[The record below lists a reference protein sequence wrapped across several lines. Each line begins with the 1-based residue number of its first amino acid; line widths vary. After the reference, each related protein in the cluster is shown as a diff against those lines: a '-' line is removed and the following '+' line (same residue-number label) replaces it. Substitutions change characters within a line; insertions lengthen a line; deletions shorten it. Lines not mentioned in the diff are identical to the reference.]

1 MADYINVTSLN
12 RLAKRVLEQCDP
24 LNDLIVCGEISGFT
38 RHYKSGHLYFTL
50 KDENASIKTVMFRSQ
65 AQLLNFEPQNG
76 MLVLV
81 YGRATIYERDGAFQ
95 LYADYMKPFGA
106 GAAQMAFDALYKKLE
121 AEGLFAPERKRPLPA
136 VPRCIGVVTS
146 KTGAAWQDVQNVI
159 GRRWPMVKLLL
170 APVSVQ
176 GIEAEKSIVDGI
188 RRLDRDPR
196 PDLILVTRGG
206 GSKEDLWVFNSE
218 RIARAAAACRRPV
231 VSAVGHEID
240 TSILD
245 YVADLRAPTP
255 SAAAEL
261 CVPDQG
267 DVRQKIFILQ
277 QNIQKNIQNR
287 CNLCYNRF
295 NQLAT
300 AQLLQRQHQQLDRRG
315 QELAIAQAAVRQ
327 AAQRHVQDA
336 RRSLQSAAGGIPEP
350 LRRTGPRLRA
360 AGAKRH
366 ALRRR
371 NTASR
376 RGRDAARRQSRRRMP
391 RGSGTHFGTKNR
403 GVIPDEA
410 AQILRGRHGPPAG
423 TSDPAAG

>member
-196 PDLILVTRGG
+196 P
-206 GSKEDLWVFNSE
+206 
-218 RIARAAAACRRPV
+218 

-315 QELAIAQAAVRQ
+315 QALAIAQAAVRQ

-336 RRSLQSAAGGIPEP
+336 RRSLQSAAAVAESLSPYAVLARGYALPEQNGTP
-350 LRRTGPRLRA
+350 CAVETLRPGEAVTLRGARA
-360 AGAKRH
+360 AAECR
-366 ALRRR
+366 
-371 NTASR
+371 
-376 RGRDAARRQSRRRMP
+376 
-391 RGSGTHFGTKNR
+391 
-403 GVIPDEA
+403 VEA
-410 AQILRGRHGPPAG
+410 VHTLEQKTGE
-423 TSDPAAG
+423 

>member
-12 RLAKRVLEQCDP
+12 RLAKQVLAQCDP

-136 VPRCIGVVTS
+136 VPQCIGVVTS
-146 KTGAAWQDVQNVI
+146 KTGAAWQDVQNI
-159 GRRWPMVKLLL
+159 IRRRWPMVKLLL

-176 GIEAEKSIVDGI
+176 GIEAEKSITEGI
-188 RRLDRDPR
+188 QRLDRDPR

-206 GSKEDLWVFNSE
+206 GSKEDLWVFNAE
-218 RIARAAAACRRPV
+218 RIARAAAACRKPV

-261 CVPDQG
+261 CVPDQS

-287 CNLCYNRF
+287 CKLCYNRF
-295 NQLAT
+295 DQLAT
-300 AQLLQRQHQQLDRRG
+300 AQLLQRQHQQLARRER
-315 QELAIAQAAVRQ
+315 ELAGLQAAVQQ
-327 AAQRHVQDA
+327 AAQHRMQDA
-336 RRSLQSAAGGIPEP
+336 QRSLQHAASVAQSLSPYAVLARGYALTERNGVPCSVEALHP
-350 LRRTGPRLRA
+350 GETVTLR
-360 AGAKRH
+360 GAK
-366 ALRRR
+366 
-371 NTASR
+371 
-376 RGRDAARRQSRRRMP
+376 AAAECR
-391 RGSGTHFGTKNR
+391 
-403 GVIPDEA
+403 IEA
-410 AQILRGRHGPPAG
+410 MHNLEKQTGE
-423 TSDPAAG
+423 

>member
-12 RLAKRVLEQCDP
+12 RLARQVLAQCDP

-65 AQLLNFEPQNG
+65 AQLLNFAPQNG

-106 GAAQMAFDALYKKLE
+106 GAAQMAFDALYKKLD

-159 GRRWPMVKLLL
+159 ARRWPMVRLLL
-170 APVSVQ
+170 APVNVQ
-176 GIEAEKSIVDGI
+176 GIEAEQSITEGI

-196 PDLILVTRGG
+196 PDLILITRGG

-218 RIARAAAACRRPV
+218 RIARAAAACRKPV
-231 VSAVGHEID
+231 ISAVGHEID

-245 YVADLRAPTP
+245 YVTDLRAPTP

-261 CVPDQG
+261 CVPDQAEL
-267 DVRQKIFILQ
+267 RQKIFILQ

-287 CNLCYNRF
+287 CSLCYNRF
-295 NQLAT
+295 NQLA
-300 AQLLQRQHQQLDRRG
+300 AVEILQRQHQQMARRE
-315 QELAIAQAAVRQ
+315 QELARMQEAVCR
-327 AAQRHVQDA
+327 AAQQRVQDA
-336 RRSLQSAAGGIPEP
+336 ERSLQHAASVADSLSPYAVLARGYTLAEKGGVPCAVET
-350 LRRTGPRLRA
+350 LRPG
-360 AGAKRH
+360 
-366 ALRRR
+366 
-371 NTASR
+371 
-376 RGRDAARRQSRRRMP
+376 
-391 RGSGTHFGTKNR
+391 
-403 GVIPDEA
+403 EA
-410 AQILRGRHGPPAG
+410 VTLRGARATADCRIEAVHISENQTGE
-423 TSDPAAG
+423 

>member
-12 RLAKRVLEQCDP
+12 RLAKQVLAQCDP

-159 GRRWPMVKLLL
+159 RRRWPMVKLLL

-176 GIEAEKSIVDGI
+176 GIEAERSITEGI
-188 RRLDRDPR
+188 WRLDRDPR

-206 GSKEDLWVFNSE
+206 GSKEDLWVFNAE
-218 RIARAAAACRRPV
+218 RIARAAAACRKPV

-261 CVPDQG
+261 CVPDQS

-287 CNLCYNRF
+287 CKLCYNRF
-295 NQLAT
+295 DQLAT
-300 AQLLQRQHQQLDRRG
+300 AQLLQRQHQQLARRG
-315 QELAIAQAAVRQ
+315 RELAGLQAAVQQ
-327 AAQRHVQDA
+327 AAQHRMQDA
-336 RRSLQSAAGGIPEP
+336 QRSLQHAASVAQSLSPYAVLARGYTLTERNGVPCSVEALHP
-350 LRRTGPRLRA
+350 GEAVTLR
-360 AGAKRH
+360 GAK
-366 ALRRR
+366 A
-371 NTASR
+371 TAECR
-376 RGRDAARRQSRRRMP
+376 
-391 RGSGTHFGTKNR
+391 
-403 GVIPDEA
+403 IEA
-410 AQILRGRHGPPAG
+410 VHNLEKQTGE
-423 TSDPAAG
+423 

>member
-12 RLAKRVLEQCDP
+12 RLAKQVLAQCDP

-136 VPRCIGVVTS
+136 VPQCIGVVTS
-146 KTGAAWQDVQNVI
+146 KTGAAWQDVQNI
-159 GRRWPMVKLLL
+159 IRRRWPMVKLLL

-176 GIEAEKSIVDGI
+176 GIEAEKSITEGI
-188 RRLDRDPR
+188 QRLDRDPR

-206 GSKEDLWVFNSE
+206 GSKEDLWVFNAE
-218 RIARAAAACRRPV
+218 RIARAAAACRKPV

-261 CVPDQG
+261 CVPDQS

-287 CNLCYNRF
+287 CKLCYNRF
-295 NQLAT
+295 DQLAT
-300 AQLLQRQHQQLDRRG
+300 AQLLQRQHQQLARRER
-315 QELAIAQAAVRQ
+315 ELAGLQAAVQQ
-327 AAQRHVQDA
+327 AAQHRMQDA
-336 RRSLQSAAGGIPEP
+336 QRSLQHAASVAQSLSPYAVLARGYTLTERNGVPCSVEALHP
-350 LRRTGPRLRA
+350 GEAVTLR
-360 AGAKRH
+360 GAK
-366 ALRRR
+366 A
-371 NTASR
+371 TAECR
-376 RGRDAARRQSRRRMP
+376 
-391 RGSGTHFGTKNR
+391 
-403 GVIPDEA
+403 IEA
-410 AQILRGRHGPPAG
+410 VHNLEKQTGE
-423 TSDPAAG
+423 

>member
-12 RLAKRVLEQCDP
+12 RLAKQVLAQCDP

-159 GRRWPMVKLLL
+159 RRRWPMVKLLL

-176 GIEAEKSIVDGI
+176 GIEAERSITEGI

-206 GSKEDLWVFNSE
+206 GSKEDLWVFNAE
-218 RIARAAAACRRPV
+218 RIARAAAACRKPV

-261 CVPDQG
+261 CVPDQS

-287 CNLCYNRF
+287 CKLCYNRF
-295 NQLAT
+295 DQLAT
-300 AQLLQRQHQQLDRRG
+300 AQLLQRQHQQLARRER
-315 QELAIAQAAVRQ
+315 ELAGLQAAVQQ
-327 AAQRHVQDA
+327 AAQHRMQDA
-336 RRSLQSAAGGIPEP
+336 QRSLQHAASVAQSLSPYAVLARGYALTERNGVPCSVEALHP
-350 LRRTGPRLRA
+350 GETVTLRGARA
-360 AGAKRH
+360 AAECR
-366 ALRRR
+366 
-371 NTASR
+371 
-376 RGRDAARRQSRRRMP
+376 
-391 RGSGTHFGTKNR
+391 
-403 GVIPDEA
+403 IEA
-410 AQILRGRHGPPAG
+410 VHTLEKQTGE
-423 TSDPAAG
+423 

>member
-12 RLAKRVLEQCDP
+12 RLAKQVLAQCDP

-136 VPRCIGVVTS
+136 VPQCIGVVTS

-159 GRRWPMVKLLL
+159 RRRWPMVKLLL

-176 GIEAEKSIVDGI
+176 GIEAERSITEGI

-196 PDLILVTRGG
+196 PDLLLVTRGG
-206 GSKEDLWVFNSE
+206 GSKEDLWVFNAE
-218 RIARAAAACRRPV
+218 RIARAAAACHKPV

-261 CVPDQG
+261 CVPDQS

-287 CNLCYNRF
+287 CKLCYNRF
-295 NQLAT
+295 DQLAT
-300 AQLLQRQHQQLDRRG
+300 AQLLQRQHQQLARRER
-315 QELAIAQAAVRQ
+315 ELAGLQAVVQQ
-327 AAQRHVQDA
+327 AAQHRMQDA
-336 RRSLQSAAGGIPEP
+336 QRNLQHAASVAQSLSPYAVLARGYTLTERNGVPCSVEALHP
-350 LRRTGPRLRA
+350 GEAVTLR
-360 AGAKRH
+360 GAK
-366 ALRRR
+366 
-371 NTASR
+371 
-376 RGRDAARRQSRRRMP
+376 AAAECR
-391 RGSGTHFGTKNR
+391 
-403 GVIPDEA
+403 IEA
-410 AQILRGRHGPPAG
+410 VHNLEKQTGE
-423 TSDPAAG
+423 

>member
-159 GRRWPMVKLLL
+159 GRRWPPGCRP
-170 APVSVQ
+170 APGYNLNHPRRRQQRGSLGVQ
-176 GIEAEKSIVDGI
+176 
-188 RRLDRDPR
+188 
-196 PDLILVTRGG
+196 
-206 GSKEDLWVFNSE
+206 
-218 RIARAAAACRRPV
+218 
-231 VSAVGHEID
+231 
-240 TSILD
+240 
-245 YVADLRAPTP
+245 LRAY
-255 SAAAEL
+255 
-261 CVPDQG
+261 
-267 DVRQKIFILQ
+267 R
-277 QNIQKNIQNR
+277 
-287 CNLCYNRF
+287 
-295 NQLAT
+295 
-300 AQLLQRQHQQLDRRG
+300 
-315 QELAIAQAAVRQ
+315 
-327 AAQRHVQDA
+327 
-336 RRSLQSAAGGIPEP
+336 
-350 LRRTGPRLRA
+350 
-360 AGAKRH
+360 
-366 ALRRR
+366 
-371 NTASR
+371 
-376 RGRDAARRQSRRRMP
+376 P
-391 RGSGTHFGTKNR
+391 RGSRLPQAGGL
-403 GVIPDEA
+403 G
-410 AQILRGRHGPPAG
+410 GRA
-423 TSDPAAG
+423 

>member
-12 RLAKRVLEQCDP
+12 RLAKQVLAQCDP

-106 GAAQMAFDALYKKLE
+106 GAAQMAFEALYKKLE

-159 GRRWPMVKLLL
+159 RRRWPMVRLLL

-176 GIEAEKSIVDGI
+176 GIEAERSITEGI

-206 GSKEDLWVFNSE
+206 GSKEDLWVFNAE
-218 RIARAAAACRRPV
+218 RIARAAAACHKPV

-261 CVPDQG
+261 CVPDQS

-287 CNLCYNRF
+287 CKLCYNRF
-295 NQLAT
+295 DQLAT
-300 AQLLQRQHQQLDRRG
+300 AQLLQRQHQQLARRER
-315 QELAIAQAAVRQ
+315 ELAGLQAAVQQ
-327 AAQRHVQDA
+327 AAQHRMQDA
-336 RRSLQSAAGGIPEP
+336 QRNLQHAASVAQSLSPYAVLARGYTLTERNGVPCSVEALHP
-350 LRRTGPRLRA
+350 GEAVTLR
-360 AGAKRH
+360 GAK
-366 ALRRR
+366 
-371 NTASR
+371 
-376 RGRDAARRQSRRRMP
+376 AAAECR
-391 RGSGTHFGTKNR
+391 
-403 GVIPDEA
+403 IEA
-410 AQILRGRHGPPAG
+410 VHNLEKQTGE
-423 TSDPAAG
+423 

>member
-12 RLAKRVLEQCDP
+12 RLAKQVLAQCDP

-136 VPRCIGVVTS
+136 VPQCIGVVTS
-146 KTGAAWQDVQNVI
+146 KTGAAWQDVQNI
-159 GRRWPMVKLLL
+159 IRRRWPMVKLLL

-176 GIEAEKSIVDGI
+176 GIEAERSITEGI
-188 RRLDRDPR
+188 QRLDRDPR

-206 GSKEDLWVFNSE
+206 GSKEDLWVFNAE
-218 RIARAAAACRRPV
+218 RIARAAAACRKPV

-261 CVPDQG
+261 CVPDQS

-287 CNLCYNRF
+287 CKLCYNRF
-295 NQLAT
+295 DQLAT
-300 AQLLQRQHQQLDRRG
+300 AQLLQRQHQQLARRER
-315 QELAIAQAAVRQ
+315 ELAGLQAAVQQ
-327 AAQRHVQDA
+327 AAQHRMQDA
-336 RRSLQSAAGGIPEP
+336 QRNLQHAASVAQSLSPYAVLARGYTLTERNGVPCSVEALHP
-350 LRRTGPRLRA
+350 GEAVTLR
-360 AGAKRH
+360 GAK
-366 ALRRR
+366 
-371 NTASR
+371 
-376 RGRDAARRQSRRRMP
+376 AAAECR
-391 RGSGTHFGTKNR
+391 
-403 GVIPDEA
+403 IEA
-410 AQILRGRHGPPAG
+410 VHNLEKQTGE
-423 TSDPAAG
+423 